1 MDEERERRGGKGEEG
16 RRGRG
21 GRGGKGGEGG
31 EEKEGY
37 NHVQDS
43 LIHTVS
49 VYLKLAAC
57 FFQLP

>member
-1 MDEERERRGGKGEEG
+1 MKE
-16 RRGRG
+16 G
-21 GRGGKGGEGG
+21 GREGGKGGEAV

-37 NHVQDS
+37 NHVQGS